1 MSILIRVYIYTYVY
15 VYIYIFIYIYI
26 YIYIHAYIQGN
37 TTNDCESRKQ
47 MPIKIICKLSSL
59 FCFRDTLKVFD
70 DMKTIKKSY

>member
-1 MSILIRVYIYTYVY
+1 MYMYIYTYS
-15 VYIYIFIYIYI
+15 YIYI

-47 MPIKIICKLSSL
+47 MSIKIICKLSSL
-59 FCFRDTLKVFD
+59 LCFRDTLKVFD